1 MTIKNLPFV
10 LTVVL
15 FTTFSNAHADPYRL
29 WSDEVSKA
37 TKGLSIC
44 ADSYKE
50 SLGHGRTT
58 QEIKKHLAKAS
69 RTCAVLKTKFDTTM
83 LTVRSNVN
91 GIDGPLASYHRLV
104 LEGFDQIA
112 PRADEDALTYYSD
125 SVKIEVLI
133 QKMQLNLIALDGS
146 W

>member
-1 MTIKNLPFV
+1 MTTRNFSIL

-15 FTTFSNAHADPYRL
+15 FTIFSNAYADPYRV
-29 WSDEVSKA
+29 WSDEVRSA

-44 ADSYKE
+44 ADAYRE
-50 SLGHGRTT
+50 SLGHGRTA
-58 QEIKKHLAKAS
+58 QEVKKYLTKAN
-69 RTCAVLKTKFDTTM
+69 RTCAVLKMKFDTTM

-104 LEGFDQIA
+104 LKGFDEITPKA
-112 PRADEDALTYYSD
+112 NEDPLSYEADSTE
-125 SVKIEVLI
+125 IELLV
-133 QKMQLNLIALDGS
+133 QKMQLKLVALDGG